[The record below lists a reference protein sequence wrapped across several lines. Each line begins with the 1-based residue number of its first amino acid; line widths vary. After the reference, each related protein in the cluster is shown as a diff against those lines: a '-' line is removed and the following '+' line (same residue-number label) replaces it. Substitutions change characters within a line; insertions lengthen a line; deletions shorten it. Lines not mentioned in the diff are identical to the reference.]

1 MEGLKLF
8 LQWVR
13 EQKTTEEL
21 KVAVQKNPEGTGI
34 YPESIQ
40 QHDGSVLFIVR
51 READK
56 KLFVADDRSP
66 LFGEMAGAERTV
78 EGLPV
83 KECPLSVSNSR
94 VLRKYFPFTN
104 PIALSGFDTTIGLGD
119 RLGLASPG
127 HIRLIKNLAVRPIL
141 AQQSIRE
148 LNLTG
153 RDYGQV
159 LADAVWAVFQEG
171 YQGGF
176 GADGDH
182 LKSAAEVRM
191 ALEHGFTMITLDCS
205 EHIHNLTAA
214 ETDRIDALYRA
225 LAADQRQA
233 LETRFLSNG
242 FTMGEGLT
250 VAYTPETLK
259 FNAAVYQEAIDFA
272 IGIYRELLQPLA
284 GKVDFEVSID
294 ETQTPTDP
302 ASHYFVALQ
311 LAEAGV
317 KANSIAPRFCGEFQ
331 KGIDYLGDT
340 AQFAK
345 EFREHQAIAAHFG
358 YKLSIH
364 SGSDKF
370 SVFPIIGR
378 ETRGVVHVKT
388 AGTNW
393 LEAIRVIIETDP
405 GLYREIHRFALTRLD
420 EARKY
425 YHISADPSR
434 IPELDG
440 LSDAQLAG
448 LMEQNDARQVI
459 HITYGLILQAKDE
472 NGQFRFRDR
481 IYRCLNEHEN
491 LYYLKLENHI
501 GKHLSKLGFLH

>member
-8 LQWVR
+8 LQLIK

-21 KVAVQKNPEGTGI
+21 RTAVHQNPGRTGV

-40 QHDGSVLFIVR
+40 HHDGSILFIAR
-51 READK
+51 LDIGK
-56 KLFVADDRSP
+56 KLFIAGDRSP
-66 LFGEMAGAERTV
+66 LFREMDGVERPV
-78 EGLPV
+78 EGFPV
-83 KECPLSVSNSR
+83 KECPLSVGNSR

-104 PIALSGFDTTIGLGD
+104 PTALSGFHRTIGLGD
-119 RLGLASPG
+119 RLGLASAG
-127 HIRLIKNLAVRPIL
+127 HIRLIKNLDVRPIL

-191 ALEHGFTMITLDCS
+191 ALDHGFTMITLDCS

-214 ETDRIDALYRA
+214 DETKVETLYQAL
-225 LAADQRQA
+225 DSNQRQA
-233 LETRFLSNG
+233 LEARFLG
-242 FTMGEGLT
+242 ARFKVGDGLT
-250 VAYTPETLK
+250 LSYTPATLK
-259 FNAAVYQEAIDFA
+259 FNAAVYQQAIDFA

-284 GKVDFEVSID
+284 GRVDFEVSID

-317 KANSIAPRFCGEFQ
+317 KANSVAPRFCGEFQ

-340 AQFAK
+340 AQFAE

-378 ETRGVVHVKT
+378 ETGGVVHVKT

-405 GLYREIHRFALTRLD
+405 GLYREIHRFALTQLG

-425 YHISADPSR
+425 YHISADPGR
-434 IPELDG
+434 IPDLDG

-472 NGQFRFRDR
+472 NGNYRFRDR
-481 IYRCLNEHEN
+481 IYRCLNENEN

-501 GKHLSKLGFLH
+501 GKHLGKLGFLH